1 MVTGPLPI
9 GLMFWRKQAADRL
22 AFDPRRSRYDRRSAI
37 PRNFYVALFSIPRA
51 AELRPGTMRLVEVS
65 NKKIL
70 LLHTSD
76 GQWAVFNASCPHAGA
91 PLEKGALCGARLICP
106 WHKSCFAASDGAVL
120 EPPSLESLQSYFFE
134 ISDDEIRID
143 LDRTT
148 QTKRSS
154 SHGKLDSRSDQT
166 FAILGGGAA
175 AAAAVRELRALGFA
189 GRLIMISQEH
199 RSPYDRTLLSKM
211 YLAGQADST
220 ELPLRPETL
229 LADCRVEFVA
239 AEIDCVDAK
248 EQTISFKNRLPMLRY
263 DRTLVATGGT
273 PRSLPL
279 PDTDSQPFVLRNVED
294 ANRLIAAAEHAK
306 SAVMIGASFISMEV
320 ASALRQR
327 GLAVTILNKEKIPLV
342 KQLGAQMGE
351 LILQKHLKEGV
362 RFLSETEVLAI
373 ASDDGSASTVKLSNG
388 QELKA
393 GLVVSGI
400 GIVPATAFL
409 RNVPRNDDQSLS
421 VDAFMRVLGVD
432 SMYAAGDLVNFPLAG
447 SNQRVRIEHWRVAQ
461 QQAKTAAASMMGLE
475 QPYEEIPYFWT
486 YHYGVRYEFFGQIP
500 QQMELFVDGDLEQ
513 PKFVAAYLADSQCT
527 AFFAANRE
535 SETACLLDCMKR
547 EGPLSLEA
555 FKAILKASLS

>member
-1 MVTGPLPI
+1 
-9 GLMFWRKQAADRL
+9 
-22 AFDPRRSRYDRRSAI
+22 
-37 PRNFYVALFSIPRA
+37 
-51 AELRPGTMRLVEVS
+51 MRVVEVS

-70 LLHTSD
+70 LLRTSD
-76 GQWAVFNASCPHAGA
+76 GQWGAFKASCPHAGA

-120 EPPSLESLQSYFFE
+120 EPPSLESLQSYFLE

-148 QTKRSS
+148 QMKRSS
-154 SHGKLDSRSDQT
+154 SYGKLDSRSDQT

-189 GRLIMISQEH
+189 GRLVMISQEQ

-211 YLAGQADST
+211 YLSGQADST
-220 ELPLRPETL
+220 QLPLRPETL
-229 LADCRVEFVA
+229 LTDCQVEFVT

-248 EQTISFKNRLPMLRY
+248 EQTISFKNGLPILRY
-263 DRTLVATGGT
+263 DRTLVATGGK

-279 PDTDSQPFVLRNVED
+279 PDTESQPFLLRNVED

-320 ASALRQR
+320 ASALRQK
-327 GLAVTILNKEKIPLV
+327 GLAVTIVNKEKIPLA

-351 LILQKHLKEGV
+351 LMLQKHLKEGV

-373 ASDDGSASTVKLSNG
+373 RSDDRSASTIKLTNG

-409 RNVPRNDDQSLS
+409 RNVSRNDDQSLS

-432 SMYAAGDLVNFPLAG
+432 SMYAAGDLVNFPLPG
-447 SNQRVRIEHWRVAQ
+447 SDQRVRIEHWRVAQ

-486 YHYGVRYEFFGQIP
+486 YHYGVRYEFFGHIP
-500 QQMELFVDGDLEQ
+500 QQMELVVDGDLAQ
-513 PKFVAAYLADSQCT
+513 PKFVAAYVAEDGRCT

-535 SETACLLDCMKR
+535 SETASLLDYIKR
-547 EGPLSLEA
+547 EGPPSLQSLR
-555 FKAILKASLS
+555 AILKATCE